1 LVYGLSI
8 SDGEHVDD
16 ADTVRL
22 VGDLDHA
29 TVTGFERRVDALI
42 ADGAQRVLLDLS
54 AVGFVDSSGLSAVVE
69 LFHRLKLSGGRLVI
83 VCPDGGPRRIFERT
97 GLAAFLGLWRTRSE
111 ALNALRA

>member
-1 LVYGLSI
+1 MVYGLSI
-8 SDGEHVDD
+8 SDSEQIDD
-16 ADTVRL
+16 ANAVRL

-29 TVTGFERRVDALI
+29 TVATFERRVDTLVAS
-42 ADGAQRVLLDLS
+42 GAQRVLLDLS

-97 GLAAFLGLWRTRSE
+97 GLAAFLGLWKTKGE
-111 ALNALRA
+111 ALSALRA